1 MAGPDSVD
9 LRTSYLGLQLSS
21 PIVASAGPLTR
32 DVEGSKAL
40 AGAGA
45 GALVLPSLFEEE
57 IVAEEVGL
65 SFALEAGSERFAEAL
80 DYFPDVTNFSSAAD
94 RYLQLLEETRKA
106 VEVPVVASL
115 NASTIGGWVRYAK
128 LLAQAGADALELNV
142 YRVPTDPQLTAA
154 EVEEAD
160 LALVK
165 EVCAGVSLPVAVKLS
180 PYYSAMASFAARV
193 IEAGARGLV
202 LFNRFYQPDLDLE
215 TMDVVSKVELSRT
228 WEMRLPLRWIAILRP
243 QLGPGPSLAA
253 TSGVHTGSDV
263 VKVLAVGSDVAMMT
277 SALLHFG
284 PRHVSA
290 VESELR
296 SWLAEHDYT
305 SVAELR
311 GCVSQAT
318 SVDAS
323 AFERANYLKT
333 LHSWTTADQRPSLGL
348 D

>member
-1 MAGPDSVD
+1 MTGPGSVD
-9 LRTSYLGLQLSS
+9 LRTTYLGLQLSS

-32 DVEGSKAL
+32 DADGARAL
-40 AGAGA
+40 ADAGV

-65 SFALEAGSERFAEAL
+65 SLALEAGSQHFAEAL
-80 DYFPDVTNFSSAAD
+80 DYFPTVTSFTSMAD
-94 RYLQLLEETRKA
+94 QYLEQLEQTKKA
-106 VEVPVVASL
+106 VEVPVIASL
-115 NASTIGGWVRYAK
+115 NASSTGGWVRYAK
-128 LLAQAGADALELNV
+128 LLAETGVDALELNV

-154 EVEEAD
+154 QVEDTD
-160 LALVK
+160 LALIAN
-165 EVCAGVSLPVAVKLS
+165 VCASVSLPVAVKLS
-180 PYYSAMASFAARV
+180 PYYSSMASFASRV
-193 IEAGARGLV
+193 VASGASGLV

-215 TMDVVSKVELSRT
+215 TMDVVSKVELSRA
-228 WEMRLPLRWIAILRP
+228 WELRLPLRWIAILRP

-277 SALLHFG
+277 SALLRLG
-284 PRHVSA
+284 PTHVSF

-296 SWLAEHDYT
+296 SWLAGHDYT

-311 GCVSQAT
+311 GSVSQAT
-318 SVDAS
+318 SIDAS

-333 LHSWTTADQRPSLGL
+333 LHSWMTVDQHPVPGL